1 MMQNYFELFQL
12 PQQFEVDE
20 ARLMDAY
27 REFQRRFHPDKFVRA
42 LGAEKRLAMQ
52 WSTLS
57 NEAYQVLKD
66 PQKRAL
72 YLCELHGIDVGV
84 ESNTQM
90 SSDFLLQQ
98 IQWREELEEVQMHQ
112 DESKLQRLEQQ
123 FKTVYQTYVNRLA
136 HAFKMNDFQ
145 GAAGLVRQMMF
156 VEKMMNEIA
165 SLSLTL
171 NIKADK

>member
-1 MMQNYFELFQL
+1 MQNYFELFRL
-12 PQQFEVDE
+12 TQQFEVDE
-20 ARLMDAY
+20 NRLTDAY

-42 LGAEKRLAMQ
+42 LEAEKRLAMQ

-72 YLCELHGIDVGV
+72 YLCQLHGVDVGV
-84 ESNTQM
+84 ESNTKM
-90 SSDFLLQQ
+90 PTDFLLQQ
-98 IQWREELEEVQMHQ
+98 IQWREELEEIQSHK
-112 DESKLQRLEQQ
+112 DESALQRLKQQ
-123 FKTVYQTYVNRLA
+123 FKAVYQTYINRLA
-136 HAFKMNDFQ
+136 EAFKVNDFQ

-165 SLSLTL
+165 LLSLTF
-171 NIKADK
+171 NIKTDK